1 MSKQEE
7 KQPKITTPEVNI
19 GGTAEEEAMK
29 ALLFG
34 KFQDIKKMKINDMRE
49 EVQMWRNLW
58 SWVPSEVKY
67 YISRT
72 GQTIG
77 VQIRNYQ
84 RYIGP
89 LLSTTWDLVELEIGV
104 YDKVY
109 DQVTGQYYFERKICK
124 IPKGQ
129 IVDFDWISERI
140 SEEELK
146 AKIEQEEIE
155 KEQKEKQQQDITQET
170 TKVPGE

>member
-1 MSKQEE
+1 MSDKNKEQEKTE
-7 KQPKITTPEVNI
+7 TPEIDI
-19 GGTAEEEAMK
+19 GGTTDYGGIK

-34 KFQDIKKMKINDMRE
+34 KFQDIKKMKVTEMRE

-84 RYIGP
+84 RYVGP
-89 LLSTTWDLVELEIGV
+89 LLSTTWDLVEIEVGV

-109 DQVTGQYYFERKICK
+109 NQVDGTYYFERKISK
-124 IPKGQ
+124 IPAGQ
-129 IVDFDWISERI
+129 IVNFEWISERI
-140 SEEELK
+140 SEEELA
-146 AKIEQEEIE
+146 AKIEIEE
-155 KEQKEKQQQDITQET
+155 QLKQDKADSSENT
-170 TKVPGE
+170 T